1 MWRRFSAT
9 VGAFIVLGLA
19 GTAAAAAALAVV
31 AGATRRS
38 AGAAGLNVFAAFPA
52 FDLSAITSARLGL
65 PLARV
70 EAPNLDLVYGIGA
83 AVAVLSLLT
92 LWLIRARLVR
102 SPGWSLGDALSE
114 EVDLTND
121 QGVPIR
127 VLRAS
132 SSRLIAFAGLMVML
146 FMYFGFGLFLLYY
159 FGTGQK
165 VPTTLVDNLQKFML
179 AGVAMFTPYAVNQV
193 RAAVNTARMVVSPQS
208 SHSPTPSPATATAA
222 TAGTAP
228 AAGAAPAKA
237 LAGPAPV
244 PALPPASA
252 PTAYEG
258 GC

>member
-1 MWRRFSAT
+1 MWRRISAT
-9 VGAFIVLGLA
+9 VGACIALGLA
-19 GTAAAAAALAVV
+19 GTAAAAAA
-31 AGATRRS
+31 
-38 AGAAGLNVFAAFPA
+38 GLNVFSAFPA
-52 FDLSAITSARLGL
+52 IDLSAITSARLGL

-70 EAPNLDLVYGIGA
+70 AAPNLDLVYAIGA
-83 AVAVLSLLT
+83 AVAALSLLA

-146 FMYFGFGLFLLYY
+146 FMYFGFGMFLLYY

-165 VPTTLVDNLQKFML
+165 VPTTLMDNLQKFMV

-193 RAAVNTARMVVSPQS
+193 RAAVNTARTVMSPS
-208 SHSPTPSPATATAA
+208 PSHSPAPTPATATASP
-222 TAGTAP
+222 AGTAP

-237 LAGPAPV
+237 LAAPPPV

-252 PTAYEG
+252 PVAYEG